1 MFTKISRLFMAVLLS
16 MLVISFTFIPAQAQD
31 TGTQPAVRALLFYS
45 PTCPHCEK
53 VIQEI
58 LPPILQEYGQ
68 HLKIVAI
75 NTSLPEG
82 QDLYQA
88 AVAFYQIPN
97 DRLGVPT
104 LIVNDVVMVGEAEIP
119 VQFPGLV
126 ADGLAAGGT
135 AWPEIPGL
143 ADVIAGVTFSAQPNG
158 STPTGEQGNSA
169 SSGGTSMWAKFQL
182 DPLANSIA
190 VAALILMVASII
202 WVIVSFARPL
212 PEKDF
217 WPKWIIP
224 VLAILGMGVAFY
236 LTYVE
241 TSGTEAFC
249 GPVGDC
255 NTVQLSPYATLFGFL
270 HVGLLGLIGYA
281 LILIAWAVYTFGPQ
295 GLRWTSAIALWGMA
309 FFGVLFSIYLTFL
322 EPFVI
327 GATCMWCISSATI
340 ITLTFLAAAGP
351 AKRAWQED
359 DFDDEDFDD
368 EDDLADDEDE

>member
-1 MFTKISRLFMAVLLS
+1 
-16 MLVISFTFIPAQAQD
+16 
-31 TGTQPAVRALLFYS
+31 
-45 PTCPHCEK
+45 
-53 VIQEI
+53 
-58 LPPILQEYGQ
+58 
-68 HLKIVAI
+68 
-75 NTSLPEG
+75 
-82 QDLYQA
+82 
-88 AVAFYQIPN
+88 
-97 DRLGVPT
+97 
-104 LIVNDVVMVGEAEIP
+104 
-119 VQFPGLV
+119 
-126 ADGLAAGGT
+126 
-135 AWPEIPGL
+135 
-143 ADVIAGVTFSAQPNG
+143 
-158 STPTGEQGNSA
+158 
-169 SSGGTSMWAKFQL
+169 
-182 DPLANSIA
+182 
-190 VAALILMVASII
+190 
-202 WVIVSFARPL
+202 
-212 PEKDF
+212 
-217 WPKWIIP
+217 
-224 VLAILGMGVAFY
+224 MGVAFY

-368 EDDLADDEDE
+368 EDDLADDE